1 MPPAYIARAGFDP
14 IRDDGEA
21 YAAKLRAG
29 GISVA
34 GTRQADRP
42 HGFLNFVGLAGRFAE
57 AASEAAGALRLGL
70 AVASGSTAQGR
81 TGEFVRVG
89 DIP

>member
-1 MPPAYIARAGFDP
+1 LPPAYIARAGFDP

-21 YAAKLRAG
+21 NAAKLRAG

-42 HGFLNFVGLAGRFAE
+42 DGFLNFVGLAGRFAE
-57 AASEAAGALRLGL
+57 AASEAAGD
-70 AVASGSTAQGR
+70 TAPR
-81 TGEFVRVG
+81 TGRRFRIDGPRENR
-89 DIP
+89 